1 MREVTRQTGL
11 DGNVYRIVDDGVLA
25 LNTHIY
31 TIERLKMY
39 NDVQMW
45 IREDDMYH
53 KGVITGLNVAL
64 ALFNEMTT
72 KI

>member
-11 DGNVYRIVDDGVLA
+11 DGNVYRIVDEGVLA
-25 LNTHIY
+25 LNIHIY

-53 KGVITGLNVAL
+53 KGVITGLDVAL

>member
-11 DGNVYRIVDDGVLA
+11 DGNIYRIVDDGVLA

-53 KGVITGLNVAL
+53 KGEITSLDAINT
-64 ALFNEMTT
+64 LFE
-72 KI
+72 KILTMV

>member
-11 DGNVYRIVDDGVLA
+11 DGNVYRIVDDAVLVH
-25 LNTHIY
+25 NIHIY
-31 TIERLKMY
+31 SIERLKMY
-39 NDVQMW
+39 DDVQMW

-53 KGVITGLNVAL
+53 KGVITNLDVAF
-64 ALFNEMTT
+64 ALFKEIIT